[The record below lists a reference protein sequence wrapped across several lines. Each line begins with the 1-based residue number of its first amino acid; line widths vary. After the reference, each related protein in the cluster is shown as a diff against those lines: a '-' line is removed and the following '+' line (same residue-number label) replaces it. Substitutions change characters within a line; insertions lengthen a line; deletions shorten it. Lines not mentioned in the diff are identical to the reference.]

1 MGRKLKQNEHN
12 ASIYFRINDEDTWAM
27 IDKLMTL
34 PCYANSRAA
43 LLNDALAYGLPKLID
58 AKFGEVKLEYA
69 DEPRPQEIM
78 TVPDERI
85 ELMIRLMQ
93 EIVMNTTISKSL
105 ICSLFNA
112 KNKELQEQVVSPRNF
127 ECGYMLDTPNFMMKY
142 EVDMLNAMD
151 DDDDD

>member
-1 MGRKLKQNEHN
+1 MNREAILSGNTRQYISVNEVDML
-12 ASIYFRINDEDTWAM
+12 RIIEQ
-27 IDKLMTL
+27 LL
-34 PCYANSRAA
+34 PYYKSFNQLA
-43 LLNDALAYGLPKLID
+43 NDALRLGLPLLLESKLDTTIR
-58 AKFGEVKLEYA
+58 LEEEHN
-69 DEPRPQEIM
+69 EPRPQEIM

-112 KNKELQEQVVSPRNF
+112 KNKELQEQVVSPRSF
-127 ECGYMLDTPNFMMKY
+127 ECGYMRDTPNFMMKY

-151 DDDDD
+151 NDDDD

>member
-1 MGRKLKQNEHN
+1 MNREAILSGNTRQYISVNEVDML
-12 ASIYFRINDEDTWAM
+12 RIIEQ
-27 IDKLMTL
+27 LL
-34 PCYANSRAA
+34 PYYKSFNQLA
-43 LLNDALAYGLPKLID
+43 NDALRLGLPLLLESKLDTTIR
-58 AKFGEVKLEYA
+58 LEEEHN
-69 DEPRPQEIM
+69 EPRPQEIM

-112 KNKELQEQVVSPRNF
+112 KNKELQEQVVSPRSF
-127 ECGYMLDTPNFMMKY
+127 ECGYMRDTPNFMMKY

>member
-1 MGRKLKQNEHN
+1 ML
-12 ASIYFRINDEDTWAM
+12 RIIEQ
-27 IDKLMTL
+27 LL
-34 PCYANSRAA
+34 PYYKSFNQLA
-43 LLNDALAYGLPKLID
+43 NDALRLGLPLLLESKLDTTIR
-58 AKFGEVKLEYA
+58 LEENHP
-69 DEPRPQEIM
+69 DPRPQKIM

-127 ECGYMLDTPNFMMKY
+127 ECGYMRDTPNFMMKY

-151 DDDDD
+151 DDD

>member
-1 MGRKLKQNEHN
+1 MNREAILSGNTRQYISVNEVDMLRIIEQLLPYYKSFNQLANEALRLGLPLLLESKLDTTIRLEEEHN
-12 ASIYFRINDEDTWAM
+12 
-27 IDKLMTL
+27 
-34 PCYANSRAA
+34 
-43 LLNDALAYGLPKLID
+43 
-58 AKFGEVKLEYA
+58 
-69 DEPRPQEIM
+69 EPRPQEIM

-127 ECGYMLDTPNFMMKY
+127 ECGYMRDTPNFMMKY

-151 DDDDD
+151 DDDD

>member
-1 MGRKLKQNEHN
+1 MNREAILSGNTRQYISVNEVDML
-12 ASIYFRINDEDTWAM
+12 RIIEQ
-27 IDKLMTL
+27 LL
-34 PCYANSRAA
+34 PYYKSFNQLA
-43 LLNDALAYGLPKLID
+43 NDALRLGLPLLLES
-58 AKFGEVKLEYA
+58 KFDTTIRLEEEYN
-69 DEPRPQEIM
+69 EPRPQEIM

-127 ECGYMLDTPNFMMKY
+127 ECGYMRDTPNFMMKY

-151 DDDDD
+151 DDDD